1 MTWKTR
7 GVPGFVITTFDTEG
21 TVTLSC
27 CLLAKEWHVILGYS
41 ALLCPTALAVKLP
54 YQLERERLNHFS
66 RYVLSLQIN
75 YFVSMM
81 FLSCLVCSHLTK
93 TSIGFRA
100 IQVSHFDHLS
110 YAQQGWLL
118 KLSCNSIR
126 SFSYLLIHIL
136 LNHNSFDRFG
146 GVILFVS
153 SKCKRAK
160 IGCSLSARSWF
171 CTLDAYT
178 ENDRGFCHMVKSQ
191 PFPCMIRVHSAC
203 LTSDCLSVCLCS
215 SCSVACCP
223 LKWGDEDIFSP

>member
-54 YQLERERLNHFS
+54 HQLERERLNHFS

-110 YAQQGWLL
+110 YAQQG
-118 KLSCNSIR
+118 
-126 SFSYLLIHIL
+126 
-136 LNHNSFDRFG
+136 
-146 GVILFVS
+146 
-153 SKCKRAK
+153 
-160 IGCSLSARSWF
+160 
-171 CTLDAYT
+171 
-178 ENDRGFCHMVKSQ
+178 
-191 PFPCMIRVHSAC
+191 
-203 LTSDCLSVCLCS
+203 
-215 SCSVACCP
+215 
-223 LKWGDEDIFSP
+223 

>member
-1 MTWKTR
+1 
-7 GVPGFVITTFDTEG
+7 
-21 TVTLSC
+21 
-27 CLLAKEWHVILGYS
+27 
-41 ALLCPTALAVKLP
+41 
-54 YQLERERLNHFS
+54 
-66 RYVLSLQIN
+66 
-75 YFVSMM
+75 MM

-191 PFPCMIRVHSAC
+191 SFPCMIRVHSAC
-203 LTSDCLSVCLCS
+203 LTSDCLSVCVAHVLWHAAPWNEVTRIFLVHSLYHNTNTKLLHLLKSLC
-215 SCSVACCP
+215 AP
-223 LKWGDEDIFSP
+223 Q